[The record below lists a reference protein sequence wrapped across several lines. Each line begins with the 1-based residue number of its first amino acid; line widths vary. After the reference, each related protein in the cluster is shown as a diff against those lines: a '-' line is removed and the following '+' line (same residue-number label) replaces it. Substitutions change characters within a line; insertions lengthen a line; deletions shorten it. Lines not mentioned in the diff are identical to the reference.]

1 MRWQGEY
8 VLPFPMGI
16 NHGARRAQRTC
27 WLEFES
33 LLYCAAMRFDVL
45 KEPESRQGS
54 SGRRGAACSVLTY
67 RYHLRRAIN
76 DDNDT
81 IVEL

>member
-1 MRWQGEY
+1 MAQE
-8 VLPFPMGI
+8 
-16 NHGARRAQRTC
+16 RAQRTC
-27 WLEFES
+27 WLELS
-33 LLYCAAMRFDVL
+33 VYCTVHVLRCDVL

-81 IVEL
+81 IVELRGFVE